1 MKFIPY
7 LKEKKMKETSQKNR
21 TAMSIIAIVIGLLMI
36 GLIPFLIQTSLGR
49 VLEDIT
55 KVVAAGETKFRSGI
69 KLFDLFYPVWRA
81 IIFVAG
87 ATLIVVS
94 GAIRKGEE
102 WTFPLAMSMFSLP
115 SIGGFFMFLPYIS
128 FVGGF
133 PLPMVIS
140 FIGLAGYWAFIFLRK
155 GDKATKWTY
164 FAALTFIGMMATHA
178 FTIGIGAQRQ
188 MMVRPNYPFYDD
200 FAMWLFLWTG
210 EVNWVATIL
219 LVISIPFLAIGKERG
234 WWLAVIGASA
244 ILVLDAFT
252 LIFRHSTLDF
262 LYGALL
268 AGGVLFFTVLP
279 YFKNHLLGSASEP
292 REV

>member
-1 MKFIPY
+1 
-7 LKEKKMKETSQKNR
+7 MKETPQKSR
-21 TAMSIIAIVIGLLMI
+21 TVMSLVAIVIGLLMI
-36 GLIPFLIQTSLGR
+36 ALIPFLIQTSLDR
-49 VLEDIT
+49 VLENIT
-55 KVVAAGETKFRSGI
+55 QVVQAGEAKFRSGI

-81 IIFVAG
+81 IIFTAG
-87 ATLIVVS
+87 VTLIVIS
-94 GAIRKGEE
+94 GEIRKGEE

-115 SIGGFFMFLPYIS
+115 AIGGFFMFLPYIS
-128 FVGGF
+128 FVEGSF
-133 PLPMVIS
+133 PLPMAVS

-155 GDKATKWTY
+155 GEKVTRWVY
-164 FAALTFIGMMATHA
+164 FAALTFIGMLATHA

-188 MMVRPNYPFYDD
+188 MMVRPNHPFYDD

-210 EVNWVATIL
+210 EVNWIATIL
-219 LVISIPFLAIGKERG
+219 LVISIPLLVIGKKQG
-234 WWLAVIGASA
+234 WWLAVIGAST

-279 YFKNHLLGSASEP
+279 YFKKHLLGSSSQP
-292 REV
+292 REE

>member
-1 MKFIPY
+1 
-7 LKEKKMKETSQKNR
+7 MKETPQKNR
-21 TAMSIIAIVIGLLMI
+21 TTMSIIAIVIGLMMI
-36 GLIPFLIQTSLGR
+36 ALIPFLIQISLDR
-49 VLEDIT
+49 VLENIT
-55 KVVAAGETKFRSGI
+55 RVVEAGEAKYRSGI
-69 KLFDLFYPVWRA
+69 KLFDLFYPAWRA

-87 ATLIVVS
+87 MTLVVIS
-94 GAIRKGEE
+94 GEIRKGEE
-102 WTFPLAMSMFSLP
+102 WTFPLAMSMFSMP
-115 SIGGFFMFLPYIS
+115 AIGGFFMFLPYVS
-128 FVGGF
+128 FVEGSF
-133 PLPMVIS
+133 PLPMAVS
-140 FIGLAGYWAFIFLRK
+140 FIGLAGFWAFIFLRK
-155 GDKATKWTY
+155 AEKITKWVF

-219 LVISIPFLAIGKERG
+219 LVVSIPLLSVGMKKG
-234 WWLAVIGASA
+234 WWLAVIGAST

-279 YFKNHLLGSASEP
+279 YFKKRLLADEDQLFLES
-292 REV
+292 

>member
-1 MKFIPY
+1 
-7 LKEKKMKETSQKNR
+7 MKETPQKSR
-21 TAMSIIAIVIGLLMI
+21 TVMSLVAIVIGLLMI
-36 GLIPFLIQTSLGR
+36 ALIPFLIQTSLDR
-49 VLEDIT
+49 VLENIT
-55 KVVAAGETKFRSGI
+55 QVVQAGEAKFRSGI

-81 IIFVAG
+81 IIFTAG
-87 ATLIVVS
+87 VTLIVIS
-94 GAIRKGEE
+94 GEIRKGEE

-115 SIGGFFMFLPYIS
+115 AIGGFFMFLPYIS
-128 FVGGF
+128 FVEGSF
-133 PLPMVIS
+133 PLPMAVS

-155 GDKATKWTY
+155 GEKVTRWVY
-164 FAALTFIGMMATHA
+164 FAALTFIGMLATHA

-188 MMVRPNYPFYDD
+188 MMVRPNHPFYDD

-210 EVNWVATIL
+210 EVNWIATIL
-219 LVISIPFLAIGKERG
+219 LVISIPLLVIGKKRG
-234 WWLAVIGASA
+234 WWLAVIGAST

-279 YFKNHLLGSASEP
+279 YFKKHLLGSSSQP
-292 REV
+292 REE